1 VQHSA
6 QKRNVSP
13 HFLFFGKL
21 FRFLILALRIP
32 KIIREQAASGAFK
45 KITFAPRP
53 SCKADVKRSPF
64 RGFESGNDFFGRRDE
79 TKTARQIIGR
89 AEGENA

>member
-1 VQHSA
+1 M
-6 QKRNVSP
+6 SP
-13 HFLFFGKL
+13 HFLFFRKL
-21 FRFLILALRIP
+21 FCLLILAFRIP

-45 KITFAPRP
+45 KMALAPPP
-53 SCKADVKRSPF
+53 SCEADVKRSPF